1 MTDYIQ
7 QIEDIEEELRKT
19 PHHKGTDHFIAKMR
33 AKIARLKD
41 RQYESV
47 IKSKGGGGGGGF
59 GVKKQGDATV
69 VLVGPPSTGKS
80 TLLNDLTNADSKV
93 AAYEFTT
100 LNVVPGMMV
109 YKEAYIQIF
118 DIPGL
123 IEGAKMGKGRG
134 KEVISV
140 ARGADLLL
148 IMTDVERIHLLGMIQ
163 TELYEAGIRINQKKP
178 NINIIK
184 KLEGGLEVKSN
195 IKQEMDTESIKE
207 VAHEFGIR
215 NAEITFK
222 EKLTL
227 NELIDSFSP
236 NRAYIKALFVVNKV
250 DLHTKL
256 DKNKL
261 PLDTIYISAEKKIG
275 INALIETIWE
285 KLGLITVYL
294 IKEDEKLHFESPI
307 IMRSKERL
315 IDILPK
321 LGSTFQ
327 DKYKM
332 AKIWGKSAKFPGQE
346 VPLTTNL
353 VDRLQVRFI

>member
-1 MTDYIQ
+1 MTDYLK

-47 IKSKGGGGGGGF
+47 VKSKGGGGGGGF

-69 VLVGPPSTGKS
+69 VLVGPPSAGKS
-80 TLLNDLTNADSKV
+80 TLLNDLTNAESKV

-148 IMTDVERIHLLGMIQ
+148 IMTDVERINLLDMIKK
-163 TELYEAGIRINQKKP
+163 ELYEAGIRINRVKP

-195 IKQEMDTESIKE
+195 IRQDMDNESIKE
-207 VAHEFGIR
+207 IAHEFGIR

-222 EKLTL
+222 EKLSID
-227 NELIDSFSP
+227 ELIDSFSP

-250 DLHTKL
+250 DLNTKF
-256 DKNKL
+256 NRSKL
-261 PLDTIYISAEKKIG
+261 PLDTVYISAEKRVG
-275 INALIETIWE
+275 IDNLIETVWE

-294 IKEDEKLHFESPI
+294 IKDDEKLHFESPI
-307 IMRSKERL
+307 IMRKDEN
-315 IDILPK
+315 IADILPK

-332 AKIWGKSAKFPGQE
+332 AKIWGKAARFPGQE
-346 VPLTTNL
+346 VPITTRL
-353 VDRLQVRFI
+353 IDGLQVRFI

>member
-7 QIEDIEEELRKT
+7 QIEEIEEILRKT

-41 RQYESV
+41 RQYESI

-69 VLVGPPSTGKS
+69 VLVGPPSAGKS
-80 TLLNDLTNADSKV
+80 TLLNDLTNAESKV

-100 LNVVPGMMV
+100 LNVVPGMMI
-109 YKEAYIQIF
+109 YKKAYIQIF

-123 IEGAKMGKGRG
+123 IEGARKGKGRG

-148 IMTDVERIHLLGMIQ
+148 IMSDVERIHLLDMIK
-163 TELYEAGIRINQKKP
+163 TELYEAGIRVNQEKP

-184 KLEGGLEVKSN
+184 KLEGGIEVKSN
-195 IKQEMDTESIKE
+195 IKQEVDNESVKE
-207 VAHEFGIR
+207 IAHEFGIR

-222 EKLTL
+222 EKLSL

-236 NRAYIKALFVVNKV
+236 NRVYIKALFVVNKV
-250 DLHTKL
+250 DLNTKF
-256 DKNKL
+256 DKSKL
-261 PLDTIYISAEKKIG
+261 PEDTVYISAEKKIG
-275 INALIETIWE
+275 TDNLIEKIWE

-294 IKEDEKLHFESPI
+294 IKEDEKLHFDSPI
-307 IMRSKERL
+307 IMRENERL
-315 IDILPK
+315 LDILPK
-321 LGSTFQ
+321 LGSTFEE
-327 DKYKM
+327 KYKM

-346 VPLTTNL
+346 VPLTTKL
-353 VDRLQVRFI
+353 VEGLQVRFI

>member
-1 MTDYIQ
+1 MTDYLK
-7 QIEDIEEELRKT
+7 QIADIEEELRKT

-47 IKSKGGGGGGGF
+47 VKSKGGGGGGGF

-69 VLVGPPSTGKS
+69 VLVGPPSAGKS
-80 TLLNDLTNADSKV
+80 TLLNDLTNAESKV

-148 IMTDVERIHLLGMIQ
+148 IMTDVERIHLLEMIKK
-163 TELYEAGIRINQKKP
+163 ELYEAGIRINRVKP

-195 IKQEMDTESIKE
+195 IRQEMDNESIKE
-207 VAHEFGIR
+207 IAHEFGIR

-222 EKLTL
+222 EKLTMD
-227 NELIDSFSP
+227 ELIDSFSP

-250 DLHTKL
+250 DLNTRF
-256 DKNKL
+256 DRSKL
-261 PLDTIYISAEKKIG
+261 PQDTVYISAEKKIG
-275 INALIETIWE
+275 INDLVETIWE

-294 IKEDEKLHFESPI
+294 IKDDEELHFESPI
-307 IMRSKERL
+307 IMRKDEN
-315 IDILPK
+315 IADILPK

-332 AKIWGKSAKFPGQE
+332 AKIWGKAARFPGQE
-346 VPLTTNL
+346 VPITTRL
-353 VDRLQVRFI
+353 IDGLQVRFI

>member
-7 QIEDIEEELRKT
+7 QVEEIEEVLRKT
-19 PHHKGTDHFIAKMR
+19 PHHKGTDHFFAKMR

-47 IKSKGGGGGGGF
+47 VKSKGGGGGGGF

-69 VLVGPPSTGKS
+69 VLVGPPSAGKS
-80 TLLNDLTNADSKV
+80 TLLNDLTNAESKV

-123 IEGAKMGKGRG
+123 IEGARKGKGRG

-148 IMTDVERIHLLGMIQ
+148 IMTDVERIHLLDMIK
-163 TELYEAGIRINQKKP
+163 TELYEAGIRINEEKP
-178 NINIIK
+178 SINIIK
-184 KLEGGLEVKSN
+184 RLEGGIEVKSN
-195 IKQEMDTESIKE
+195 IKQEVDNESVKE
-207 VAHEFGIR
+207 IAHEFGIR

-222 EKLTL
+222 EKLSL
-227 NELIDSFSP
+227 NKLIDSFSP
-236 NRAYIKALFVVNKV
+236 NRAYIKALFVINKV
-250 DLHTKL
+250 DLNTKF
-256 DKNKL
+256 DKSIL
-261 PLDTIYISAEKKIG
+261 PEDAVYISAEKKIG
-275 INALIETIWE
+275 TDSLIEKIWE

-294 IKEDEKLHFESPI
+294 IKEDEKLHFNSPI
-307 IMRSKERL
+307 IMRQSEKVL
-315 IDILPK
+315 DILPK
-321 LGSTFQ
+321 LGSTFEE
-327 DKYKM
+327 KYKM
-332 AKIWGKSAKFPGQE
+332 AKIWGKAAKFPGQE
-346 VPLTTNL
+346 VPLTTKL
-353 VDRLQVRFI
+353 VDQLQVRFI

>member
-1 MTDYIQ
+1 MADYSQ
-7 QIEDIEEELRKT
+7 QIEEIEEELRKT
-19 PHHKGTDHFIAKMR
+19 PHHKGTDHFFAKMR

-47 IKSKGGGGGGGF
+47 VKSKGGGGGGGY

-69 VLVGPPSTGKS
+69 VLVGPPSVGKS

-93 AAYEFTT
+93 AAYDFTT

-109 YKEAYIQIF
+109 YRKAYIQIF

-123 IEGAKMGKGRG
+123 IKGAQRGKGKG

-148 IMTDVERIHLLGMIQ
+148 IMTDVVRIHLLDMIKK
-163 TELYEAGIRINQKKP
+163 ELYQAGIRINQEKP

-184 KLEGGLEVKSN
+184 TLEGGVEIKSN
-195 IKQEMDTESIKE
+195 IKQDIDNESIKL
-207 VAHEFGIR
+207 VAKEFGIK
-215 NAEITFK
+215 NAEITFR
-222 EKLTL
+222 ERVTL
-227 NELIDSFSP
+227 DDLIDSFCP

-250 DLHTKL
+250 DLNKKFSK
-256 DKNKL
+256 DKL
-261 PLDTIYISAEKKIG
+261 PLDTVYISAEEKIG
-275 INALIETIWE
+275 IDNLVETIWK

-294 IKEDEKLHFESPI
+294 IKDDEKLHFNSPI
-307 IMRSKERL
+307 IMRENEKL
-315 IDILPK
+315 LNILPK
-321 LGSTFQ
+321 LGSTFEE
-327 DKYKM
+327 KYKM

-346 VPLTTNL
+346 VPLTASLT
-353 VDRLQVRFI
+353 DGLQVRFI

>member
-148 IMTDVERIHLLGMIQ
+148 IMTDVERIHLLDMIQ
-163 TELYEAGIRINQKKP
+163 KELYEAGIRINQKKP

-195 IKQEMDTESIKE
+195 IRQDMDTESIKAI
-207 VAHEFGIR
+207 AHEFGIR

-250 DLHTKL
+250 DLNTKFEK
-256 DKNKL
+256 DKL
-261 PLDTIYISAEKKIG
+261 PLDTVYISAEKKTG

-294 IKEDEKLHFESPI
+294 IKEDEKLHFDSPI
-307 IMRSKERL
+307 IMREDEKIL
-315 IDILPK
+315 DILPK
-321 LGSTFQ
+321 LGSTFEY
-327 DKYKM
+327 KYKM

-346 VPLTTNL
+346 VPITTKL
-353 VDRLQVRFI
+353 IDGLQIRFI